1 MGQKAIEIIEE
12 GNLNKKELLEKL
24 QRAYADEC
32 LAYIQYWE
40 GARLPVGIMRTKLVE
55 EMQEHASEELEHA
68 NLIAKRIMELGAT
81 PIVGPQ
87 EWLKKST
94 CGYLEPMDS
103 NIMVLLEQNISSE
116 RCAME
121 VYRELAD
128 FTRGKDDITYKLAV
142 KILEEETEHEQD
154 LEDIRNDMEKI
165 DS

>member
-154 LEDIRNDMEKI
+154 LEDIRNDMGKI